1 MSLKTDFK
9 NDKFAGKRKYTL
21 TENDDGTISLDDVTE
36 YETVGDIYGATEVN
50 ASNTAINQNTDDIA
64 QIRDEDLVQIRGVTE
79 ITLPVSGW
87 SSSAPYTQTVSL
99 PGIKSTDNPI
109 PLYRYPS
116 NLTEANKNLIDR
128 STNMITSIKTN
139 NGSVT
144 VTCKFRKPVA
154 EIIIGLKG
162 VEL

>member
-9 NDKFAGKRKYTL
+9 NDKFAGKRKYAV
-21 TENDDGTISLDDVTE
+21 TENGDGTVSFDDVTE
-36 YETVGDIYGATEVN
+36 YETVEDIYGATEVN
-50 ASNTAINQNTDDIA
+50 ASNSAINQNTDDIA
-64 QIRDEDLVQIRGVTE
+64 QIKGIAE

-99 PGIKSTDNPI
+99 AGIKSTDNPI

-116 NLTEANKNLIDR
+116 NLTESNKNLIDR

-139 NGSVT
+139 NDSVT

>member
-64 QIRDEDLVQIRGVTE
+64 QIGTK
-79 ITLPVSGW
+79 TLFRSEGLQR
-87 SSSAPYTQTVSL
+87 S
-99 PGIKSTDNPI
+99 
-109 PLYRYPS
+109 PS
-116 NLTEANKNLIDR
+116 R
-128 STNMITSIKTN
+128 
-139 NGSVT
+139 
-144 VTCKFRKPVA
+144 
-154 EIIIGLKG
+154 
-162 VEL
+162 

>member
-9 NDKFAGKRKYTL
+9 NDKFAGKRKYAV
-21 TENDDGTISLDDVTE
+21 TENGDGTVSFDDVTE

-50 ASNTAINQNTDDIA
+50 ASNSAINQNTDDIA
-64 QIRDEDLVQIRGVTE
+64 QIKGIAE

-87 SSSAPYTQTVSL
+87 SSSAPYTQTVFL
-99 PGIKSTDNPI
+99 AGIKSTDNPI

-116 NLTEANKNLIDR
+116 NLTESNKNLIDR

-139 NGSVT
+139 NDSVT

>member
-64 QIRDEDLVQIRGVTE
+64 QIRDDDLVHQRSHRDHPPGE
-79 ITLPVSGW
+79 RMEQFRPV
-87 SSSAPYTQTVSL
+87 YTDDFS
-99 PGIKSTDNPI
+99 PG
-109 PLYRYPS
+109 
-116 NLTEANKNLIDR
+116 NKIN
-128 STNMITSIKTN
+128 
-139 NGSVT
+139 
-144 VTCKFRKPVA
+144 
-154 EIIIGLKG
+154 
-162 VEL
+162 

>member
-9 NDKFAGKRKYTL
+9 NDKFAGKRKYAM
-21 TENDDGTISLDDVTE
+21 TENGDGTVSFDDVTE

-50 ASNTAINQNTDDIA
+50 ASNSAINQNTDDIA
-64 QIRDEDLVQIRGVTE
+64 QIKGIAE

-99 PGIKSTDNPI
+99 AGIKSTDNPI

-116 NLTEANKNLIDR
+116 NLTESNKNLIDR

-139 NGSVT
+139 NDSVT

>member
-9 NDKFAGKRKYTL
+9 NDKFAGKRKYAV
-21 TENDDGTISLDDVTE
+21 TENGDGTVSFDDVTE

-50 ASNTAINQNTDDIA
+50 ASNSAINQNTDDIA
-64 QIRDEDLVQIRGVTE
+64 QIKGIAE

-99 PGIKSTDNPI
+99 AGIKSTDNPI

-116 NLTEANKNLIDR
+116 NLTESNKNLIDR

-139 NGSVT
+139 NDSVT

>member
-1 MSLKTDFK
+1 MGRGLLGTGV
-9 NDKFAGKRKYTL
+9 NLYGHVKYSV
-21 TENDDGTISLDDVTE
+21 TEHADATVSFDDVTE

-50 ASNTAINQNTDDIA
+50 ASNSAINQNTDDIA
-64 QIRDEDLVQIRGVTE
+64 QIKGIAE

-99 PGIKSTDNPI
+99 AGIKSTDNPI

-116 NLTEANKNLIDR
+116 NLTESNKNLIDR

-139 NGSVT
+139 HDSVT

-154 EIIIGLKG
+154 EIIIGLKE

>member
-9 NDKFAGKRKYTL
+9 NDKFAGKRKYAV
-21 TENDDGTISLDDVTE
+21 TENGDGTVSFDDVTE

-50 ASNTAINQNTDDIA
+50 ASNSAINQNTDDIA
-64 QIRDEDLVQIRGVTE
+64 QIKGIAE
-79 ITLPVSGW
+79 ITLPLSGW

-99 PGIKSTDNPI
+99 AGIKSTDNPI
-109 PLYRYPS
+109 PLDRYPS
-116 NLTEANKNLIDR
+116 NLTESNKNLIDR

-139 NGSVT
+139 NDSVT

>member
-9 NDKFAGKRKYTL
+9 NDKFAGKRKYAV
-21 TENDDGTISLDDVTE
+21 TENGDGTVSFDDVTE

-50 ASNTAINQNTDDIA
+50 ASNSAINQNTDDIA
-64 QIRDEDLVQIRGVTE
+64 QIKGIAE

-99 PGIKSTDNPI
+99 AGIKSTDNPI

-116 NLTEANKNLIDR
+116 NLTESNKNLIDR
-128 STNMITSIKTN
+128 STTMITSIKTN
-139 NGSVT
+139 NDSVT

>member
-9 NDKFAGKRKYTL
+9 NDKFAGKRKYIL
-21 TENDDGTISLDDVTE
+21 TENDDGTISFDDVTE

-64 QIRDEDLVQIRGVTE
+64 QIKDEDLVQIRGVTE
-79 ITLPVSGW
+79 IILPVSGW

-109 PLYRYPS
+109 PLYRYPG
-116 NLTEANKNLIDR
+116 NITEANKNLIDR

-139 NGSVT
+139 NDSVT

>member
-9 NDKFAGKRKYTL
+9 NDKFAGKRKYAV
-21 TENDDGTISLDDVTE
+21 TENGDGTVSFDDVTE

-50 ASNTAINQNTDDIA
+50 ASNSAINQNTDDIA
-64 QIRDEDLVQIRGVTE
+64 QIKGIAE

-99 PGIKSTDNPI
+99 AGIKSTDNPI

-116 NLTEANKNLIDR
+116 NRTESNKNLIDR

-139 NGSVT
+139 NDSVT

>member
-9 NDKFAGKRKYTL
+9 NDKFAGKRKYAV
-21 TENDDGTISLDDVTE
+21 TENGDGTVSFDDVTE

-50 ASNTAINQNTDDIA
+50 ASNSAINQNTDDIA
-64 QIRDEDLVQIRGVTE
+64 QIKGIAE

-99 PGIKSTDNPI
+99 SGIKSTDNPI

-116 NLTEANKNLIDR
+116 NLTESNKNLIDR

-139 NGSVT
+139 NDSVT

>member
-9 NDKFAGKRKYTL
+9 NDKFAGKRKYAV
-21 TENDDGTISLDDVTE
+21 TENGDGTVSFDDVTE

-50 ASNTAINQNTDDIA
+50 ASNSAINQNTDDTA
-64 QIRDEDLVQIRGVTE
+64 QIKGIAE

-99 PGIKSTDNPI
+99 AGIKSTDNPI

-116 NLTEANKNLIDR
+116 NLTESNKNLIDR

-139 NGSVT
+139 NDSVT